1 MNRKYRLKSTSDFKR
16 VRRNGKSYAH
26 PLVILV
32 VCSNDGA
39 AIRFGVR
46 AGKSVGNAVRRNR
59 AKRKLRS
66 AIQKYL
72 PDLQWGWDAILIA
85 RPPLNEA
92 EWTAIHN
99 AVKELLTRAGMLV
112 NNDGNGQ

>member
-1 MNRKYRLKSTSDFKR
+1 MNRKHRLKSTSDFKR

-26 PLVILV
+26 PLVILLAY
-32 VCSNDGA
+32 SNDRA
-39 AIRFGVR
+39 VIRFGVQ
-46 AGKSVGNAVRRNR
+46 AGKAVGNAVRRNR

-72 PDLQWGWDAILIA
+72 PGLQRGWDAIFIA

-92 EWTAIHN
+92 DWTAVHT
-99 AVKELLTRAGMLV
+99 AVRELLTRAGMLV
-112 NNDGNGQ
+112 DNDGQ